1 MSCRRKRWC
10 GGKIGVLIARST
22 ATIPN
27 QPIMI
32 PLFLAQTNAPV
43 IAGKT
48 RSHGLELTDLVLGY
62 SGIAMAVYLV
72 LLFVGRV
79 IKRRLGVPLGW
90 TYQIFCFAMALFVPS
105 TLPQFQFDGERHID
119 AAAVLTGAFVV
130 ISFVR
135 HIFERRTRQDNAT
148 VPKFVS
154 QLVSILIVLAAVAL
168 VLQFI
173 YKQEV
178 PGLLA
183 GAGVVGL
190 VLGLALQDTLGNM
203 FSGFAIYFGG
213 QFKAGDWLLIEEHHA
228 QIIEINWRSTR
239 LRTIDDIYLDI
250 PNSNITKQT
259 VINYDYPNNVHGLL
273 LEIGLDYEAQPTLVR
288 QVLVDVAL
296 NCAHVLRD
304 PAPNVYLK
312 DFAGSSVNY
321 ELRFWINN
329 HHFYKDAYS
338 EIRANLWYAL
348 RRNNISI
355 PYPIQAEYTHKFPP
369 ARQDTDLVTRE
380 ALKKVIFYPCLTAPQ
395 CEQILQGAKIVAF
408 GEGENIVRQGA
419 AAGPVYVLINGQAEV
434 LVTSRGVTTS
444 LAKLG
449 PGDCIGEM
457 SMLAGEPRSAT
468 VRALKD
474 CEAVEVKKETLAPVM
489 ADSPELLEALSDL
502 LAKRRLQN
510 EGILAGASD
519 ASHTARQDD
528 YRAGF
533 LQKIKSF
540 FEI

>member
-1 MSCRRKRWC
+1 
-10 GGKIGVLIARST
+10 
-22 ATIPN
+22 
-27 QPIMI
+27 MI
-32 PLFLAQTNAPV
+32 FPLLAQTAAP
-43 IAGKT
+43 IFDEKAL
-48 RSHGLELTDLVLGY
+48 SQGLQVTNLALLYIGV
-62 SGIAMAVYLV
+62 SVAVYLV
-72 LLFVGRV
+72 LLVVGRL

-90 TYQIFCFAMALFVPS
+90 SYQIFCFAMALFVPS
-105 TLPQFQFDGERHID
+105 ALPQFQFDAERHLD
-119 AAAVLTGAFVV
+119 AAAVLTGAFVA

-135 HIFERRTRQDNAT
+135 HYIFETRTRQDNAT

-154 QLVSILIVLAAVAL
+154 QLVSILIFLAAVAV

-183 GAGVVGL
+183 GAGVVGI

-213 QFKAGDWLLIEEHHA
+213 QFKSGDWLLIETHHA
-228 QIIEINWRSTR
+228 QIVEINWRSTR

-259 VINYDYPNNVHGLL
+259 VINYDYPTNLHGML
-273 LEIGLDYEAQPTLVR
+273 LEIGLDYEAPPTLVK
-288 QVLVDVAL
+288 QVLIDAAL
-296 NCAHVLRD
+296 NCAWVLRD

-312 DFAGSSVNY
+312 EFAASSLTY
-321 ELRFWINN
+321 ELRFWLNN
-329 HHFYKDAYS
+329 HNFYKDAYS
-338 EIRANLWYAL
+338 EIRTNLWYAL

-355 PYPIQAEYTHKFPP
+355 PYPIQAEYTHQFPP
-369 ARQDTDLVTRE
+369 PRQDTDQVIRE
-380 ALKKVIFYPCLTAPQ
+380 ALKKVIFFPCLTAPQ
-395 CEQILQGAKIVAF
+395 FEQILKGSKIVAF
-408 GEGENIVRQGA
+408 GERENLVRQGA
-419 AAGPVYVLINGQAEV
+419 EAGPMYVLINGQAEV
-434 LVTSRGVTTS
+434 LVHANGTETSV
-444 LAKLG
+444 AKIG

-468 VRALKD
+468 VRSLRD
-474 CEAVEVKKETLAPVM
+474 CEAVEVKKETLAPIM
-489 ADSPELLEALSDL
+489 ADSPELIEALSDL

-510 EGILAGASD
+510 EGIMAGASGG
-519 ASHTARQDD
+519 AHNAKQKD

-533 LQKIKSF
+533 LHKIKSF

>member
-1 MSCRRKRWC
+1 MSGQR
-10 GGKIGVLIARST
+10 
-22 ATIPN
+22 
-27 QPIMI
+27 IMI
-32 PLFLAQTNAPV
+32 SLFLAQTNAPV
-43 IAGKT
+43 IGGQT
-48 RSHGLELTDLVLGY
+48 LSHGLELTNLALLYAGAAVV
-62 SGIAMAVYLV
+62 VYLT
-72 LLFVGRV
+72 LLCVGRV

-90 TYQIFCFAMALFVPS
+90 FYHMFCFAMGLFVPS
-105 TLPQFQFDGERHID
+105 IMSRFKDFDPADRHID
-119 AAAVLTGAFVV
+119 AAVVLTGAFVA

-135 HIFERRTRQDNAT
+135 HYIFETRSRKDNAT

-154 QLVSILIVLAAVAL
+154 QLVSILIVLAAVAV

-173 YKQEV
+173 YEQPV

-183 GAGVVGL
+183 GAGVVGI
-190 VLGLALQDTLGNM
+190 VLGLALQPTLGNM

-228 QIIEINWRSTR
+228 QIVEINWRSTR

-250 PNSNITKQT
+250 PNSKITDQM
-259 VINYDYPNNVHGLL
+259 VINYDYPNNLHGML

-288 QVLVDVAL
+288 QVLIDAAL
-296 NCAHVLRD
+296 NCPHVLRE

-312 DFAGSSVNY
+312 EFASSSVNY
-321 ELRFWINN
+321 ELRFWLNN
-329 HHFYKDAYS
+329 HNFYKDAYS
-338 EIRANLWYAL
+338 EIHTNLWYAL

-355 PYPIQAEYTHKFPP
+355 PYPIQAEYSYKFPSP
-369 ARQDTDLVTRE
+369 RQDTDQVTRE

-395 CEQILQGAKIVAF
+395 FEQILQGANIVAF

-419 AAGPVYVLINGQAEV
+419 EAGPMYVLINGQAEV
-434 LVTSRGVTTS
+434 LVLSHGTTTPV
-444 LAKLG
+444 AKMG

-489 ADSPELLEALSDL
+489 ADSPELIEALSDL

-510 EGILAGASD
+510 EGVIAGASG
-519 ASHTARQDD
+519 AAHQDKQKD

-533 LQKIKSF
+533 LHKIKSF